1 LKTLFIIPGACSL
14 GAMVALEWLN
24 KPYQIGITTPE
35 IRASGA
41 FRKINPLGKVGAL
54 LEGDKI
60 IYENIAI
67 LFSLVDE
74 NPDTRIGMPLN
85 TPQRIQSYIWMS
97 YLASTLH
104 TAFGPLFHAEG
115 YADASGIEVVK
126 AKAVEKIKS
135 IYAYLNSHLSDK
147 EYFINPE
154 AGIVDAQAYAMI
166 RWSDK
171 ISREMINDYPHV
183 KNFMVRMSQLPAVKN
198 ALYLEQGKPEELI
211 DSSFAGYY
219 TF

>member
-14 GAMVALEWLN
+14 GAMVALEWLK
-24 KPYQIGITTPE
+24 KPYQIGITTPK
-35 IRASGA
+35 IRQSEE

-54 LEGDKI
+54 LDGDKI
-60 IYENIAI
+60 TYENIAI

-74 NPDTRIGMPLN
+74 NPESRIWMPLN
-85 TPQRIQSYIWMS
+85 SPQRVQSYIWMS

-115 YADASGIEVVK
+115 YTDASGVSVVV
-126 AKAVEKIKS
+126 AKAIEKIKS
-135 IYAYLNSHLSDK
+135 IYAYLNDYLSDK
-147 EYFINPE
+147 KYFIDLE
-154 AGIVDAQAYAMI
+154 AGIVDAQAYAML

-171 ISREMINDYPHV
+171 ISREMINDYPHI
-183 KNFMVRMSQLPAVKN
+183 KAFMSRMSQLPAVKN
-198 ALYLEQGKPEELI
+198 ALSLEQNKPEELNE
-211 DSSFAGYY
+211 SSFAGYY

>member
-1 LKTLFIIPGACSL
+1 MKTLFIIPGACSL

-35 IRASGA
+35 IRASSD

-60 IYENIAI
+60 TYENIAI

-74 NPDTRIGMPLN
+74 NPDSRIGMPLN
-85 TPQRIQSYIWMS
+85 SPQRIQSYIWMS

-104 TAFGPLFHAEG
+104 TAFGPLFHAAG
-115 YADASGIEVVK
+115 YADAAGLEVVK

-135 IYAYLNSHLSDK
+135 IYAYLDNHLSDK

-171 ISREMINDYPHV
+171 ISREMINEYPHV
-183 KNFMVRMSQLPAVKN
+183 KNFMTRMSQLPAVKN
-198 ALYLEQGKPEELI
+198 ALNLEQNKPDELVN
-211 DSSFAGYY
+211 SSFAGYY